1 MLLRQATVGYRR
13 CMKKLQ
19 PMSIRLEPDIK
30 EALDAKAIEE
40 DRTLVWLINKALREY
55 LRLPKPQPAKA
66 KSK

>member
-1 MLLRQATVGYRR
+1 
-13 CMKKLQ
+13 MKKLK

-40 DRTLVWLINKALREY
+40 DRTLVWLINRGLREH
-55 LRLPKPQPAKA
+55 LGLQKKAPDKAVVKPA